1 MNNLLF
7 LGLVLLISIV
17 IVLYFSNAEME
28 AMTPFIFVDGSKL
41 QDERCEKYNKMKLKM
56 NSPSCG
62 IDNRCD
68 HIKPDVKDEI
78 IIDKDG
84 KINIEKIKTN
94 DCKPSRK
101 AIINLEKTTD
111 DLVTQTNFKIESM
124 TNMTEEPIEK
134 QIKYCKSLDI
144 TCDTMGPNCGY
155 CDDNFNGD
163 DAGRIMWTNRGTKG
177 SGSKSV
183 LGRVSDPDGKSCPTN
198 SWYYGDKEQC
208 KKKRRQRMCKLIKS
222 CDIGLSS
229 VILKKNILNN
239 KVLFPNLKTKEDY
252 VLWLKIT
259 KLGFIIH
266 GINKNLM
273 KWQESA
279 NSLSSNI
286 SRKLL
291 DGYSVY
297 RKYMRYNVLRSLYS
311 LLILS
316 FNFIIKKNS

>member
-1 MNNLLF
+1 MP
-7 LGLVLLISIV
+7 LISIIVPYYKKREFISRCLRSIYYQSYKNYEV
-17 IVLYFSNAEME
+17 ILIYDDEDMSDYEFLLSFKKLYKKL
-28 AMTPFIFVDGSKL
+28 FIIKNNKNRGAGGARNFGIKHAKGSYVAFLDSDDQWHKDKL
-41 QDERCEKYNKMKLKM
+41 NIQIDLMKKNNWVISHTSYQIVNKK
-56 NSPSCG
+56 
-62 IDNRCD
+62 
-68 HIKPDVKDEI
+68 
-78 IIDKDG
+78 
-84 KINIEKIKTN
+84 KIVTHT
-94 DCKPSRK
+94 RK
-101 AIINLEKTTD
+101 AK
-111 DLVTQTNFKIESM
+111 DL
-124 TNMTEEPIEK
+124 
-134 QIKYCKSLDI
+134 
-144 TCDTMGPNCGY
+144 
-155 CDDNFNGD
+155 NFN
-163 DAGRIMWTNRGTKG
+163 
-177 SGSKSV
+177 
-183 LGRVSDPDGKSCPTN
+183 
-198 SWYYGDKEQC
+198 
-208 KKKRRQRMCKLIKS
+208 KLIKS

-297 RKYMRYNVLRSLYS
+297 RKYMRYNILRSLYS

>member
-1 MNNLLF
+1 MP
-7 LGLVLLISIV
+7 LISIIVPYYKKREFISRCLRSIYYQSYKNYEV
-17 IVLYFSNAEME
+17 ILIYDDEDMSDYEFLLSFKKLYKKL
-28 AMTPFIFVDGSKL
+28 FIIKNNKNRGAGGARNFGIKHAKGSYVAFLDSDDQWHKDKL
-41 QDERCEKYNKMKLKM
+41 NIQIDLMKKNNWVISHTSYQIVNKK
-56 NSPSCG
+56 
-62 IDNRCD
+62 
-68 HIKPDVKDEI
+68 
-78 IIDKDG
+78 
-84 KINIEKIKTN
+84 KIVTHT
-94 DCKPSRK
+94 RK
-101 AIINLEKTTD
+101 AK
-111 DLVTQTNFKIESM
+111 DL
-124 TNMTEEPIEK
+124 
-134 QIKYCKSLDI
+134 
-144 TCDTMGPNCGY
+144 
-155 CDDNFNGD
+155 NFN
-163 DAGRIMWTNRGTKG
+163 
-177 SGSKSV
+177 
-183 LGRVSDPDGKSCPTN
+183 
-198 SWYYGDKEQC
+198 
-208 KKKRRQRMCKLIKS
+208 KLIKS

>member
-1 MNNLLF
+1 MP
-7 LGLVLLISIV
+7 LISIIVPYYKKREFISRCLRSIYYQSYKNYEV
-17 IVLYFSNAEME
+17 ILIYDDEDMSDYGFLLSFKKLYKKL
-28 AMTPFIFVDGSKL
+28 FIIKNNKNRGAGGARNFGIKHAKGSYVAFLDSDDQWHKDKL
-41 QDERCEKYNKMKLKM
+41 NIQINLMKKNNWVISHTSYQIVNKK
-56 NSPSCG
+56 
-62 IDNRCD
+62 
-68 HIKPDVKDEI
+68 
-78 IIDKDG
+78 
-84 KINIEKIKTN
+84 KIVTHT
-94 DCKPSRK
+94 RK
-101 AIINLEKTTD
+101 AK
-111 DLVTQTNFKIESM
+111 DL
-124 TNMTEEPIEK
+124 
-134 QIKYCKSLDI
+134 
-144 TCDTMGPNCGY
+144 
-155 CDDNFNGD
+155 NFN
-163 DAGRIMWTNRGTKG
+163 
-177 SGSKSV
+177 
-183 LGRVSDPDGKSCPTN
+183 
-198 SWYYGDKEQC
+198 
-208 KKKRRQRMCKLIKS
+208 KLIKS

-266 GINKNLM
+266 GINRNLM

>member
-1 MNNLLF
+1 MP
-7 LGLVLLISIV
+7 LISIIVPYYKKREFISRCLRSIYYQSYKNYEV
-17 IVLYFSNAEME
+17 ILIYDDEDMSDYEFLLSFKKLYKKL
-28 AMTPFIFVDGSKL
+28 FIIKNNKNRGAGGARNFGIKHAKGSYVAFLDSDDQWYKDKL
-41 QDERCEKYNKMKLKM
+41 NIQIDLMKKNNWVISHTSYQIVNKK
-56 NSPSCG
+56 
-62 IDNRCD
+62 
-68 HIKPDVKDEI
+68 
-78 IIDKDG
+78 
-84 KINIEKIKTN
+84 KIVTHT
-94 DCKPSRK
+94 RK
-101 AIINLEKTTD
+101 AK
-111 DLVTQTNFKIESM
+111 DL
-124 TNMTEEPIEK
+124 
-134 QIKYCKSLDI
+134 
-144 TCDTMGPNCGY
+144 
-155 CDDNFNGD
+155 NFN
-163 DAGRIMWTNRGTKG
+163 
-177 SGSKSV
+177 
-183 LGRVSDPDGKSCPTN
+183 
-198 SWYYGDKEQC
+198 
-208 KKKRRQRMCKLIKS
+208 KLIKS